1 MLFKSLVSATFAA
14 LLIPSAMGKFM
25 TLKKHPTT
33 TCGSKGGP
41 WRHYTEDVCAV
52 LSDTDH
58 GITAWNTG
66 SGCTLYA
73 YGSKDCTGSRISIG
87 DDADK
92 GCKNVYGK
100 GSIMVDNC
108 P

>member
-1 MLFKSLVSATFAA
+1 MLLKSLITATIAA

-25 TLKKHPTT
+25 TLKKHPKT
-33 TCGSKGGP
+33 TCSGKGGP
-41 WRHYTEDVCAV
+41 WRHYTEGVCAV

-58 GITAWNTG
+58 GITASYTN

-73 YGSKDCTGSRISIG
+73 YGSKDCTGGRISIG
-87 DDADK
+87 DDRNQD
-92 GCKNVYGK
+92 CKNVYGK
-100 GSIMVDNC
+100 GSVMVDNC